1 MNFKVS
7 ALLLALSFLG
17 AGCNN
22 SASMPSD
29 LNQPTNEITSSTI
42 NTTSKST
49 STLVLDQKE
58 KDGAAKI
65 EDVAG
70 FLLTFQEI
78 ADLLA
83 DEGGSFKRDSINP
96 DLQTK
101 YTENGSDV
109 PLMRFLGRRGLNN
122 IESKNL
128 AERITYLKKQKSY
141 SSFSGSVDR
150 LDKALIFLRRFYTG
164 IEDLRSFEDF
174 KTEIAD
180 FISYQDSLLEIGDIL
195 KREYEVL
202 QSEQPSLNFQMADSI
217 ASLIVQL
224 YSRPSQPTST
234 PPSVPA
240 PKPNSFTNNEEV
252 PEEQERFCCKICSKG
267 KACGDSCISRSYT
280 CYKAPGCACDS

>member
-1 MNFKVS
+1 
-7 ALLLALSFLG
+7 
-17 AGCNN
+17 
-22 SASMPSD
+22 
-29 LNQPTNEITSSTI
+29 
-42 NTTSKST
+42 
-49 STLVLDQKE
+49 
-58 KDGAAKI
+58 
-65 EDVAG
+65 
-70 FLLTFQEI
+70 
-78 ADLLA
+78 LLA